1 MTKGRNLR
9 LQNNKTMEKQLIT
22 HIVRLREES
31 NCLEISAENG
41 TWEQEINS
49 LIEYLQLL
57 KSKGATHITAYF
69 GTTEWNDEK
78 FDATEIEG
86 MYREIESDK
95 AFEQRVN
102 ELKRRKEIYD
112 KQYIEEKRKEY
123 LKLKK
128 IFE

>member
-1 MTKGRNLR
+1 
-9 LQNNKTMEKQLIT
+9 MEKQLIT
-22 HIVRLREES
+22 HTIDLGINS
-31 NCLEISAENG
+31 ACLEVRTENG
-41 TWEQEINS
+41 YWEQEINS
-49 LIEYLQLL
+49 FIEYLQLL

-69 GTTEWNDEK
+69 GTTEWNCEK
-78 FDATEIEG
+78 FDTTEIEG

-112 KQYIEEKRKEY
+112 KQDIEEKRKEY

>member
-1 MTKGRNLR
+1 
-9 LQNNKTMEKQLIT
+9 MEKKIIT
-22 HIVRLREES
+22 HRVRLGEES

-57 KSKGATHITAYF
+57 KSKGATHIAAYF

-78 FDATEIEG
+78 FDTTEIEG
-86 MYREIESDK
+86 IYREIESDK

-102 ELKRRKEIYD
+102 ELKRRQEIYD
-112 KQYIEEKRKEY
+112 KQDIEEKRREY